1 MAESTGLLEK
11 VSKKIAEVI
20 DNVATLRITTV
31 IGNVKLSNDGQIPE
45 ALAYDGA
52 VKVLVSHI
60 NMLQGDV
67 ITVLPAEVLTEEP
80 YKALQTFHA
89 AQIQEGQNIV
99 KANLDMLH
107 DLFSKIQASNPGPG

>member
-11 VSKKIAEVI
+11 VGKKIAELI
-20 DNVATLRITTV
+20 DNVATLTVTTV
-31 IGNVKLSNDGQIPE
+31 VGTVKLSTDGQIP
-45 ALAYDGA
+45 AVLAYDGA
-52 VKVLVSHI
+52 VKVLVTHI

-67 ITVLPAEVLTEEP
+67 TTVLPAEVLTEEP

-89 AQIQEGQNIV
+89 AQIQEGRNIV

-107 DLFSKIQASNPGPG
+107 DLFSKIQTSNPGPG